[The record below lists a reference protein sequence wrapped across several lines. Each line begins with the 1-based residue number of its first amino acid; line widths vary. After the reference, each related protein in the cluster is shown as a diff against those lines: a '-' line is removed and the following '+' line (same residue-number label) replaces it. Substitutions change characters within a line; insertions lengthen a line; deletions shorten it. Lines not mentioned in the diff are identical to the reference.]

1 MKKVAQKM
9 ATLDLKTKESS
20 TFFAEKVG
28 EEEAVNT
35 DYMKKAGKSEVNVKP
50 RPADP
55 LPVFENN
62 FVGGVLKKV
71 AEEGGIDNVIGNIR
85 TGLMLVGD
93 QDLGILFTENF
104 IKPTSCVGCNITPLI
119 TTTALYRIFMRVSP
133 YFKNEELVAV
143 DKFCCMGFEVNSALA
158 KMIKVFNPE
167 MMGKMYRQELDG
179 INPKGKEIR
188 GLLQHDDN
196 TVGMTAYLLIQQTLF
211 DDKNNNSKK
220 KTLKNAKRV
229 PCEHKGELDPEATKS
244 FPLNQKFVNLVR
256 TQMEASNAP
265 EVVNLTKKSI
275 QKVKDNVLGRRFR
288 TKIVQALGHKGVE
301 AGIYGI
307 VASLERGIQQETF
320 WASQDCCIGKKLG
333 DTITL
338 LLNYP
343 LVQQGDAFR
352 RELLLT
358 RLYFEE
364 KFPNFDRL
372 LEEDRELLAAV
383 MSCVVKKLL
392 CDGNDSS
399 DGINCLHPHPEYI
412 VDPELFDKVLQTIKQ
427 CGGSSKLLHNPLKTS
442 KNIRKMIAEHNDV
455 MERGLKCQ
463 MDNVGKTFNE
473 FWEALIRGN
482 FEKMVTNFNRNI
494 VRSPTD
500 DSTTSLLRKA
510 AYLLVKETE
519 VGGFQNW
526 DELFSITQRFDAL
539 SVTVPIAKILLIDI
553 ETLGTMYRKCL
564 RGLNVKN
571 EEICGVLKTPDH
583 ILGRFAVVVMYYLL
597 FPEEANKSKAVL
609 PEVSGK
615 IQPLSLDREFYNEV
629 EKMVEQQPEQ
639 YKESLRKKMELI
651 TDETLGR
658 RFRTHIAELAAK
670 NMAENV
676 IMKSLVLLDPFF
688 KLPEAY
694 SKRGPCCFGRALR
707 SILKIMLSLRFRD
720 VMLSL
725 NRNYDLPGCIC
736 STVPH
741 RHMEGAVD
749 HYSDFSGMATVY
761 MLDKMLFKSPI
772 PTDGSTGRH
781 EIAPDEENDIF
792 KQALITIGKEEKL
805 TTVLHNPKES
815 QKRLKDI
822 IKSEVEERWGPV
834 DLNLDEVEIRFS
846 ELVFK
851 LSKSEFRAL
860 ATYFK
865 VSLLNVNECVKSTTT
880 ILKKAM
886 LDVFFESEDMD
897 FHIPYTREECA
908 GFDAHFFGYTVG
920 DSIFKMILMECD
932 DVGESFRRSLK
943 KFVGNDPRIESLL
956 KKCGDYLGIFFFV
969 LIDMLILCD
978 LDGSGEDDSL
988 IKKILYPKV
997 PGTFEEL
1004 ERKAVASPPRLIAS
1018 SMRKVL
1024 AFNQKDQSLV
1034 AENFKD
1040 IIFGTMRLLTPELE
1054 GLSDDEIAQIKDKK
1068 LARYLKDFIQT
1079 IHSMHTNG
1087 TGSVVKLAIST
1098 IRNLHL
1104 TLRLQIPALNA
1115 YWTTVLFL
1123 SIKTLI
1129 FDRDVVDTL

>member
-1 MKKVAQKM
+1 
-9 ATLDLKTKESS
+9 
-20 TFFAEKVG
+20 
-28 EEEAVNT
+28 
-35 DYMKKAGKSEVNVKP
+35 
-50 RPADP
+50 
-55 LPVFENN
+55 
-62 FVGGVLKKV
+62 
-71 AEEGGIDNVIGNIR
+71 
-85 TGLMLVGD
+85 
-93 QDLGILFTENF
+93 
-104 IKPTSCVGCNITPLI
+104 
-119 TTTALYRIFMRVSP
+119 
-133 YFKNEELVAV
+133 
-143 DKFCCMGFEVNSALA
+143 
-158 KMIKVFNPE
+158 
-167 MMGKMYRQELDG
+167 
-179 INPKGKEIR
+179 
-188 GLLQHDDN
+188 
-196 TVGMTAYLLIQQTLF
+196 
-211 DDKNNNSKK
+211 
-220 KTLKNAKRV
+220 
-229 PCEHKGELDPEATKS
+229 
-244 FPLNQKFVNLVR
+244 
-256 TQMEASNAP
+256 
-265 EVVNLTKKSI
+265 
-275 QKVKDNVLGRRFR
+275 
-288 TKIVQALGHKGVE
+288 
-301 AGIYGI
+301 
-307 VASLERGIQQETF
+307 
-320 WASQDCCIGKKLG
+320 
-333 DTITL
+333 
-338 LLNYP
+338 
-343 LVQQGDAFR
+343 
-352 RELLLT
+352 
-358 RLYFEE
+358 
-364 KFPNFDRL
+364 
-372 LEEDRELLAAV
+372 

-427 CGGSSKLLHNPLKTS
+427 CGDYSKLLHNPLKTS
-442 KNIRKMIAEHNDV
+442 KHIRKMIAEHNDF

-571 EEICGVLKTPDH
+571 EEICAVLKSPDH
-583 ILGRFAVVVMYYLL
+583 ILGRFAVVTMYYLL

-609 PEVSGK
+609 PKVSGK
-615 IQPLSLDREFYNEV
+615 MQPLSLDREFYNEV

-658 RFRTHIAELAAK
+658 RFRTHIAELAAVK
-670 NMAENV
+670 NKAEYV

-688 KLPEAY
+688 KSPEVC
-694 SKRGPCCFGRALR
+694 SKRSPCCFGRALR
-707 SILKIMLSLRFRD
+707 SILKIVLSLTFLD

-725 NRNYDLPGCIC
+725 RRNGDLHTCIF
-736 STVPH
+736 STASR
-741 RHMEGAVD
+741 RHLKGGDDSLE
-749 HYSDFSGMATVY
+749 FSGMATLY

-772 PTDGSTGRH
+772 PTDGSTCRH

-851 LSKSEFRAL
+851 LSKSGFPL
-860 ATYFK
+860 VATYFK
-865 VSLLNVNECVKSTTT
+865 LSLLNIDESVKSTTT
-880 ILKKAM
+880 ILKKAIV
-886 LDVFFESEDMD
+886 DVFFESEDMD

-956 KKCGDYLGIFFFV
+956 KKCDDYLGIFFFV
-969 LIDMLILCD
+969 LIDILLLCD
-978 LDGSGEDDSL
+978 VDGSGEDDSL
-988 IKKILYPKV
+988 IHKILSPEELAF
-997 PGTFEEL
+997 GSFEEL
-1004 ERKAVASPPRLIAS
+1004 ERKVAASPPRLIAS

-1024 AFNQKDQSLV
+1024 AFNQKDQSLM

-1040 IIFGTMRLLTPELE
+1040 IIFGTMRLLTPQLE

-1068 LARYLKDFIQT
+1068 LAQYLKDFIKKAL
-1079 IHSMHTNG
+1079 SMDTNV
-1087 TGSVVKLAIST
+1087 GSVVKSATSA
-1098 IRNLHL
+1098 IRNLHP
-1104 TLRLQIPALNA
+1104 TLRLQIPAHNA
-1115 YWTTVLFL
+1115 YWTTVIFL
-1123 SIKTLI
+1123 SIKKLI
-1129 FDRDVVDTL
+1129 SDRDVVDTL